1 MSSIVL
7 RLAQR
12 RYGGLDAAR
21 CIDRPA
27 EIVILLGGVVAG
39 MSEQR
44 LCNPHVSRV
53 MDRELGRDQ
62 LAKQM
67 GIDGAAESTPRY
79 LADALGDLLAAEGAA
94 VAAKPQQ
101 AGIGTPSALWF
112 ARPLQKDRPPNPKI
126 PGDHRGELR
135 RQR

>member
-67 GIDGAAESTPRY
+67 GIDAQPSPRRVTSPMR
-79 LADALGDLLAAEGAA
+79 LATFL
-94 VAAKPQQ
+94 
-101 AGIGTPSALWF
+101 
-112 ARPLQKDRPPNPKI
+112 RPKAPP
-126 PGDHRGELR
+126 
-135 RQR
+135 